1 MAGHGSR
8 AWFPGLLI
16 PITRL
21 TRFEALTSKH
31 RNVQVQVGRDTVF
44 GTPAQA
50 LATGLALVRAAMEAD
65 PVMAQ
70 QVTERQLRAALGS

>member
-1 MAGHGSR
+1 MAGQGSR

-21 TRFEALTSKH
+21 TRFEALSSKH
-31 RNVQVQVGRDTVF
+31 RSVQVQVGRDTVF

-50 LATGLALVRAAMEAD
+50 LATGLALVRAAIEAD
-65 PVMAQ
+65 PAMAAQ
-70 QVTERQLRAALGS
+70 MHPARLAAALRS

>member
-1 MAGHGSR
+1 MAGQGSR

-21 TRFEALTSKH
+21 TRFEALSSKH
-31 RNVQVQVGRDTVF
+31 RTVQVQVGRDTVF

-50 LATGLALVRAAMEAD
+50 LATGLALVRAAIEAD
-65 PVMAQ
+65 PAMAAQ
-70 QVTERQLRAALGS
+70 MHPARLSAALRS